1 MSQFLF
7 TLLMECKVMVGKK
20 IAVLL
25 GSSLLLGSVNAEPV
39 VLDRELARLL
49 QEHALISQADKEL
62 LSAKQQVEAA
72 QSAWFPTLSLSGLYG
87 REHIDRDIGTD
98 TKMTKSELDASLR
111 QTLWDFGKTSG
122 AITKAEKTVTRKELE
137 RDLQAQNLLLAG
149 LEAYINLKKAYRVA
163 NFARQSE
170 ENIKQQTSLED
181 TRINNGKGYTTDVL
195 QAKAQLAGA
204 RAKRVSA
211 EQVLSTAKNR
221 YVTVF
226 NTPAPSDAD
235 MVMLAIPSVLL
246 PADIEGLIRDVVLN
260 NPDVRREQA
269 GVAVATAEK
278 ERVKANQWM
287 PSLEL
292 VASTQNHRNQD
303 GVAGDRY
310 DNEIYVQLN
319 WNINLAGQASHQVKS
334 AAEDE
339 AAQQFQADYTLLTAK
354 ETAENAWSDLI
365 LAKER
370 AGYLRDQAEIAKQ
383 FLELARKE
391 RELGRRS
398 LIDVLSGET
407 SLINAQS
414 DYSAAQADVVIA
426 SYNIVRSMGKLTLDN
441 IKDL

>member
-1 MSQFLF
+1 
-7 TLLMECKVMVGKK
+7 MVGKK

-39 VLDRELARLL
+39 VLDKELARLL
-49 QEHALISQADKEL
+49 QEHALISQADQEL

-72 QSAWFPTLSLSGLYG
+72 QSAWFPTLSVSGLYG

-235 MVMLAIPSVLL
+235 MVMLAIPAALL

-278 ERVKANQWM
+278 ERVKSNQWM
-287 PSLEL
+287 PSLDL

-310 DNEIYVQLN
+310 DNEIAVQFN
-319 WNINLAGQASHQVKS
+319 WNINLAGQANHQVKS
-334 AAEDE
+334 AAADE
-339 AAQQFQADYTLLTAK
+339 AAQQSQADYTLLTAK

-370 AGYLRDQAEIAKQ
+370 AGYLRDQAEIAGQ
-383 FLELARKE
+383 FLALARKE

>member
-1 MSQFLF
+1 M
-7 TLLMECKVMVGKK
+7 MVGKK

-25 GSSLLLGSVNAEPV
+25 GSGLLMGSVNAEPV
-39 VLDRELARLL
+39 VLDSELARLL
-49 QEHALISQADKEL
+49 QEHALISQADKEIF
-62 LSAKQQVEAA
+62 SAKQQMEAA
-72 QSAWFPTLSLSGLYG
+72 QSAWFPTLTVSGLYG
-87 REHIDRDIGTD
+87 REHIDRDIGND

-137 RDLQAQNLLLAG
+137 RDLQSQNLLLAG

-163 NFARQSE
+163 EFARQSE
-170 ENIKQQTSLED
+170 ENIKQQTNLED

-226 NTPAPSDAD
+226 NTSVPSDAD
-235 MVMLAIPSVLL
+235 MAMLTIPAALL
-246 PADIEGLIRDVVLN
+246 PSDIDDLISNVVLN
-260 NPDVRREQA
+260 NPDVRRDQA
-269 GVAVATAEK
+269 SVAVATAEK
-278 ERVKANQWM
+278 ERVKSNQWM
-287 PSLEL
+287 PSLDL

-303 GVAGDRY
+303 GVSGDRY
-310 DNEIYVQLN
+310 DNEISVQFN
-319 WNINLAGQASHQVKS
+319 WNINLAGQANHQVKS
-334 AAEDE
+334 AAADE
-339 AAQQFQADYTLLTAK
+339 AAQQYQADYTLLTAK

-370 AGYLRDQAEIAKQ
+370 AGYLQDQAEIAGQ

-426 SYNIVRSMGKLTLDN
+426 SYNIVRSMGKLTLEN
-441 IKDL
+441 VKDL

>member
-7 TLLMECKVMVGKK
+7 TLVMECKVMVGKK

-170 ENIKQQTSLED
+170 ENIKQQTNLED

>member
-1 MSQFLF
+1 
-7 TLLMECKVMVGKK
+7 MVGKK

-170 ENIKQQTSLED
+170 ENIKQQTNLED